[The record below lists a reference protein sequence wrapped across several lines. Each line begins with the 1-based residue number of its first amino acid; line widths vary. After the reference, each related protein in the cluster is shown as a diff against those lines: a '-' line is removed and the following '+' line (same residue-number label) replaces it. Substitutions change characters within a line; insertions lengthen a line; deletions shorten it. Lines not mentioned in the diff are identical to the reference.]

1 MTNKAKTAG
10 VIVAV
15 ILLFVV
21 LVVGGYLYWLN
32 QNKPGLQQARDAG
45 LALGK
50 TMDDNGCWQEAL
62 KRQKDAKDFGATLHN
77 NSFLLACL
85 AAASNPP
92 NFCDGV
98 PLPGEMITSITWTNE
113 RCSQLDLG
121 KTDCQSLMRTLQTYC
136 SEYYPKKPAN

>member
-1 MTNKAKTAG
+1 MTNKAKVAT
-10 VIVAV
+10 VIV
-15 ILLFVV
+15 IGLLLFVIA
-21 LVVGGYLYWLN
+21 VVAGYFYWLS
-32 QNKPGLQQARDAG
+32 QNKGNLQQARDAG

-50 TMDDNGCWQEAL
+50 TMDDIGCWQEAV
-62 KRQKDAKDFGATLHN
+62 KRQASTKDFGASIKN

-98 PLPGEMITSITWTNE
+98 PLPGEMIASIAWTNE
-113 RCSQLDLG
+113 RCSKLELG
-121 KTDCQSLMRTLQTYC
+121 KTDCQGLMRTLQTYC

>member
-1 MTNKAKTAG
+1 MTDKARIATT
-10 VIVAV
+10 IVAV

-21 LVVGGYLYWLN
+21 AVVGGYLYWLR

-45 LALGK
+45 LAVGK

-62 KRQKDAKDFGATLHN
+62 KRQKGAKDFAATLQN

-98 PLPGEMITSITWTNE
+98 PLPGEMIESIAWTNQ
-113 RCSQLDLG
+113 RCSKLELG
-121 KTDCQSLMRTLQTYC
+121 KSDCQGLMRTLQTYC